1 MSHGQ
6 HTVPAARDIT
16 AAAGKLGRDAGKAAA
31 SWTFDGSTPE
41 GTYRRVLRGIED
53 GDPLIMDA
61 Y

>member
-31 SWTFDGSTPE
+31 SSIFDGSTPE
-41 GTYRRVLRGIED
+41 GTCRGVLRGIKT
-53 GDPLIMDA
+53 A
-61 Y
+61 TR

>member
-41 GTYRRVLRGIED
+41 GTYRRVLRGIKT
-53 GDPLIMDA
+53 A
-61 Y
+61 TR

>member
-31 SWTFDGSTPE
+31 SWIFDGSTPE
-41 GTYRRVLRGIED
+41 GTYRRVLRGIKT
-53 GDPLIMDA
+53 A
-61 Y
+61 TR